1 MIKFPIHLGAVAASI
16 ATLTAVVLIHNPA
29 PAPADPFEGLHLS
42 APAVIEDEILNAPVV
57 SYQSDTFGYKL
68 KFPGNWELDD
78 TREEF
83 DGDILNDPS
92 ERMIITISETQNED
106 LMTKEGMDRMS
117 QSIEESLTVDPAF
130 KLLRFDR
137 LIWKKRPTL
146 FTDGVR
152 NIGGKRYHTREYN
165 IFRESHGGVLNVSIT
180 TQEDAE
186 VLYDEALQN
195 ILRSLDVCPPGREK
209 H

>member
-1 MIKFPIHLGAVAASI
+1 
-16 ATLTAVVLIHNPA
+16 
-29 PAPADPFEGLHLS
+29 
-42 APAVIEDEILNAPVV
+42 
-57 SYQSDTFGYKL
+57 
-68 KFPGNWELDD
+68 
-78 TREEF
+78 
-83 DGDILNDPS
+83 
-92 ERMIITISETQNED
+92 MIITISETQNED

-152 NIGGKRYHTREYN
+152 NIGVKRYHPREYN